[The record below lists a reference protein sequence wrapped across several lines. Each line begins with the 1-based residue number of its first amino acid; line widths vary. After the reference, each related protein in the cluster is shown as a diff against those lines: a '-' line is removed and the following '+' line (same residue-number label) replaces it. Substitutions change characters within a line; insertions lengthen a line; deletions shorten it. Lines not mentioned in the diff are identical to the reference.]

1 MSDNYYNIQDT
12 RQFVDRPAA
21 EDIPVD
27 TAFRE
32 KVCRSFDRLLHW
44 CEQEEY
50 KGYDPYDGLNS
61 RVFRAVPLLRD
72 NRLAR
77 LFWIQFFKRSPVNL
91 RHLAGVKKDY
101 NPKALG
107 LFLSGYCHLYRKE
120 NKNSHL
126 EKIRHFSGKLMELKS
141 AGWSGSC
148 WGYNFD
154 WQARAFF
161 QPRYT
166 PTVVA
171 TTFIGSALLDAYE
184 LTGETVYLENARSAC
199 NFILKDLNRT
209 YDSGGC
215 FAFSYSP
222 LDKSV
227 VYNASLL
234 GSRLLARVYSHTRE
248 YELIDPARESVRF
261 CCHNQNGDGSWN
273 YGKQH
278 FHKWIDNFHTGYN
291 LECLADYA
299 RYSGDLSY
307 QAHFDRGF
315 EFYINNFFTEEG
327 IPKYYHN
334 STYPIDI
341 HSAAQ
346 LVITLFKT
354 GRAGE
359 NIELLNRVLG
369 WTIGNMQSDKGY
381 FFFQL
386 NGFLSSRIPYMRWA
400 QAWMF
405 YAMSTYIDHTSEMEE
420 GKGYK

>member
-1 MSDNYYNIQDT
+1 MSDNHYNLQDS
-12 RQFVDRPAA
+12 RQSVDRPAT

-27 TAFRE
+27 ASFRE
-32 KVCRSFDRLLHW
+32 KVCRSFDRLTHW

-61 RVFRAVPLLRD
+61 PVFRAIPILRD

-77 LFWIQFFKRSPVNL
+77 LFWIQFFKRSPVNF
-91 RHLAGVKKDY
+91 RPLAGVKKDY
-101 NPKALG
+101 NPKSLG
-107 LFLSGYCHLYRKE
+107 LFLSGYSHLYRKE
-120 NKNSHL
+120 NESRHF
-126 EKIRHFSGKLMELKS
+126 EKIRFFAGKLLELKS
-141 AGWSGSC
+141 RGWSGSC

-161 QPRYT
+161 QPGYT

-184 LTGETVYLENARSAC
+184 LTGDPEYLENARSAC

-209 YDSGGC
+209 YDAGGS

-234 GSRLLARVYSHTRE
+234 GSRLLARVYSHTSE
-248 YELIDPARESVRF
+248 YGLIDPARESVRF
-261 CCHNQNGDGSWN
+261 CCNNQNADGSWS

-278 FHKWIDNFHTGYN
+278 YHKWIDNFHTGYN

-307 QAHFDRGF
+307 QHHFERGF
-315 EFYINNFFTEEG
+315 EFYISNFFTREG
-327 IPKYYHN
+327 IPKYYNN
-334 STYPIDI
+334 STYPVDI

-359 NIELLNRVLG
+359 TIELVGRVLD
-369 WTIGNMQSDKGY
+369 WTIENMQSEKGY
-381 FFFQL
+381 FYYQL
-386 NGFLSSRIPYMRWA
+386 NGLFSSRIPYMRWA

-405 YAMSTYIDHTSEMEE
+405 YAMSMYIAQTIKTEA
-420 GKGYK
+420 GQGFK